1 MATVSSLSTEQI
13 DHLSAELDAGRQPV
27 VWFTPAAVGVDA
39 GRSAKVIA
47 IDKPAEGDFIQVR
60 PTGSSDTLSFSPSE
74 LTMDRPPRRKAGK
87 PAAKTAARAEKAS
100 PKPEPEPKTEVGEL
114 LIPEPTRK
122 PARRPAK
129 AQAEEP
135 GKPAPSRSRASA
147 GRTKQPA
154 PIAVTLTSS
163 PEGEW
168 MVEVVTGKKRSVR
181 PTSVAASAVAQAARA
196 LGGEVADAIEG
207 ALEAARVQQRAR
219 VEQLQAEL
227 EAARRALEDLTD

>member
-1 MATVSSLSTEQI
+1 MATVSSLSSEQI
-13 DHLSAELDAGRQPV
+13 DQLAAELDAGRQPV

-47 IDKPAEGDFIQVR
+47 LDSPAEGDFIQVR
-60 PTGSSDTLSFSPSE
+60 PAGSTDELSFSPGE
-74 LTMDRPPRRKAGK
+74 LTMDRPPRRKKVPAK
-87 PAAKTAARAEKAS
+87 PAPKAKAAPA
-100 PKPEPEPKTEVGEL
+100 PEPEPEIGEL
-114 LIPEPTRK
+114 LIPEPTRRQTARK
-122 PARRPAK
+122 PRQAPAEPEGAGTPSPARPRT
-129 AQAEEP
+129 
-135 GKPAPSRSRASA
+135 GA
-147 GRTKQPA
+147 GRAKQPA

-181 PTSVAASAVAQAARA
+181 PTSVAASSVAQAARA

-207 ALEAARVQQRAR
+207 ALEAARGQQRAR